1 MSKSYGRR
9 IFWSNKAYKR
19 KESKENVQHHF
30 LTSYI
35 WKAYLIFQMFSIFF
49 VKAQIEN
56 YIKLL
61 VDVVA

>member
-1 MSKSYGRR
+1 MS
-9 IFWSNKAYKR
+9 
-19 KESKENVQHHF
+19 
-30 LTSYI
+30 SYI